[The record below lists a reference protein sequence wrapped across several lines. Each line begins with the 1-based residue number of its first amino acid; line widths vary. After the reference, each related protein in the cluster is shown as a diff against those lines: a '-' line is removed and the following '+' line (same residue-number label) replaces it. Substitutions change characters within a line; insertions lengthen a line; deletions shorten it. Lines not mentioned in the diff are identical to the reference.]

1 MIIFFFF
8 VCSESKV
15 LFYFKCAGFNQQ
27 TSSLWT
33 SVSGL
38 NYSLVHHDGI
48 FGSVQKNQEDVYSRI
63 KNLNSSLNNV
73 LKELKSLYDQNIN
86 GELGFLLLPCMYID
100 A

>member
-1 MIIFFFF
+1 MINGVFF
-8 VCSESKV
+8 VC
-15 LFYFKCAGFNQQ
+15 FKCAGFNQQ

-48 FGSVQKNQEDVYSRI
+48 LGSVQKNQDDAYSRI
-63 KNLNSSLNNV
+63 KNLNSSLNIIV
-73 LKELKSLYDQNIN
+73 KELQNLYDQNIN
-86 GELGFLLLPCMYID
+86 GESGFLLLPCMYYN